1 MAFSTGSAG
10 LHGVTAGRH
19 RIPQGEFQAQPGNR
33 QDQRDDPLA
42 MILTSRL
49 ILTNRNQNICYM
61 NSVVQ
66 VCHWLL
72 QLRPTR
78 VAFMGTGQ
86 VFFDAL
92 KKHHSH
98 NPKNLLKDAH
108 WRAMIVGWRDH
119 HRQHDAAEFFS
130 YLRQTHNF
138 GLFQGQWDA
147 RRIYQGLLQVRDT
160 GLCTQP
166 VVLSLPRTPPGLS
179 VNIQVQSL
187 LDYWSGAQSS
197 VHAFSAPP
205 LVLTLQIERFRNND
219 GAISK
224 RRDPIDVD
232 RELVIPTFAGEGMQ
246 VRVAHYELVATISH
260 HGAHPKTG
268 HYTAHLFEGS
278 HIWSCDDNRCAK
290 YVSAVS
296 RSHACDCYLL
306 LYAQCNSSPD
316 VVTL

>member
-1 MAFSTGSAG
+1 
-10 LHGVTAGRH
+10 
-19 RIPQGEFQAQPGNR
+19 
-33 QDQRDDPLA
+33 
-42 MILTSRL
+42 
-49 ILTNRNQNICYM
+49 
-61 NSVVQ
+61 
-66 VCHWLL
+66 
-72 QLRPTR
+72 
-78 VAFMGTGQ
+78 MGTGR
-86 VFFDAL
+86 VFFDTL
-92 KKHHSH
+92 QMHHFH
-98 NPKNLLKDAH
+98 NPKNHLEDAH